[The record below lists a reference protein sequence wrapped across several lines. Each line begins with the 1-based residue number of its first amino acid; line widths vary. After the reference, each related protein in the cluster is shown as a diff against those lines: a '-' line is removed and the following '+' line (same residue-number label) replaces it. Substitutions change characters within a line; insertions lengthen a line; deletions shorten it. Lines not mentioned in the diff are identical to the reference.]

1 MLARTCFTCLATL
14 ALCGC
19 AVNPYGHDE
28 NFGASVKSAQALQL
42 ARPGVRPVGSAL
54 ALDGESAALAIDN
67 YYSSFAKPPPPVNVF
82 NIGVGSNSSG
92 SSSPR

>member
-19 AVNPYGHDE
+19 AVNPYGTDE
-28 NFGASVKSAQALQL
+28 TFGASVKSAQALQI
-42 ARPGVRPVGSAL
+42 AHPGVRPVGAPL
-54 ALDGESAALAIDN
+54 GIDGESAALAIDN

-82 NIGVGSNSSG
+82 NIGVGTNGSG
-92 SSSPR
+92 NGISR